1 MSNNIRCPKC
11 GSPMILHT
19 AKRGPNAGGKFY
31 GCSNYPRCK
40 VTLPIDPINTS
51 RVNFGRDSKYMKQI
65 DFPHSFIARPRFR
78 DYQVRFIETVAVS
91 EDLLEKINIEGIEKE
106 YLKAFSQWRLDFP
119 IKAPDFELN
128 EQQCQIIA
136 ILEKIFTRGKILLSS
151 PKIEKDF
158 KKLFFKGYKES
169 QLLSSVENIVCS
181 KDYKKNKQHQWLDST
196 EETIFY
202 EEILLRFLGENYKKY
217 VLPQADIS
225 GLVPPYSNLKSFIN
239 QRVDFCIF
247 HPRLS
252 EKIIVEIDGEQHK
265 NHTASDSERDE
276 SLQECGYAVI
286 RIPASEIIARD
297 GYQLS
302 ILESKLFPTKEDYN
316 NIANP
321 PKELIKYIYSI
332 KLAHQIQIVLLQA
345 IQSKLLNLNDISSW
359 HIISDLDEL
368 CVFSKKD
375 SLTILKKSVED
386 FIELYKNLCIL
397 YSVGIKE
404 KACKC
409 SLLSDYNHLDNS
421 ENTTLI
427 SFSDLSVSNFPT
439 FHVKDIYVPFHIANS
454 SFLTISA
461 PINIKKP
468 REKELLYFLK
478 YIFRKPFFWEGQYEA
493 LARTLQGKD
502 SLLLLPTGAGKS
514 LVYQLASLLR
524 PGRTVVIDP
533 IISLMEDQV
542 DNLSMLGI
550 DRCIAITSQ
559 IEDPGD
565 KTKAMQLF
573 GQGEYLF
580 AYIAPERFQTVE
592 FRESLRTLTVHTPIT
607 SIVIDEAHCVS
618 EWGHDFRTA
627 YLNIGRIS
635 RIYCESN
642 GKIPPLIGLTGTASR
657 VVLKDI
663 QRELQIQEFEA
674 TITPKS
680 FDRKELKYKVIYS
693 KSQEKASRLL
703 GYLGQ
708 SLPNL
713 FNITSSTFYQTRQ
726 KETQC
731 GLVFCPFVNGDF
743 GVVNISGKIEENL
756 GILNKYYSG
765 KAPKYFKR
773 LEYNR
778 IKHRVASEFKHNNI
792 PLLVCTKAFGMGIDK
807 PNVRYTIHYGI
818 PPSIESFYQEAGR
831 AGRDGKMAYCCIIVS
846 NDDPGRTDYLLN
858 PNNKVEE
865 IYEKLKMI
873 PREED
878 DDITRALFFHTKS
891 FRGIDQE
898 KQNVREIL
906 ESLEDISRKGRRVVS
921 IPEGISKRA
930 SKYEQSR
937 QIAEKALHR
946 LLLIG
951 VVSDYTINYSS
962 NEFTVQLSGSDK
974 EKIIETYGKYVSG
987 YQYQIGKEEIK
998 KASKYLNSS
1007 FFEFIMQVVDLLL
1020 HFIYGI
1026 IEKGRRSA
1034 LHEML
1039 STVTVSSA
1047 DNDIRK
1053 RILYYLEATKHSE
1066 FLDQIVSDI
1075 NIGIEKCKNL
1085 FVSIGSTNESAELRG
1100 QVSRYLESYPTHPGL
1115 LMLRSLSEIFSKDGK
1130 TVIIK
1135 QNFNAS
1141 ISSAINEYGVSE
1153 IVIFEFAAWGVS
1165 NISKRNI
1172 ELAKE
1177 LVEEILRAYPTRQL
1191 ARMFVKQLPIELNVI
1206 PAWFLINI
1214 LQNKCNN
1221 LILKNGG

>member
-1 MSNNIRCPKC
+1 MSNNIKCPKC
-11 GSPMILHT
+11 GSPMILRI
-19 AKRGPNAGGKFY
+19 AKRGTNAGGKFY

-40 VTLPIDPINTS
+40 ETLPIDPIETS
-51 RVNFGRDSKYMKQI
+51 RVNFGQDNKYMKQI
-65 DFPHSFIARPRFR
+65 DFPHSLIARPIFR

-91 EDLLEKINIEGIEKE
+91 EDLLEKINTEEIEKE

-119 IKAPDFELN
+119 IKASDFELN
-128 EQQCQIIA
+128 EQQYQIIS
-136 ILEKIFTRGKILLSS
+136 ILEKILTRGKILLSS
-151 PKIEKDF
+151 PKIEEDF
-158 KKLFFKGYKES
+158 KKLFTKEYKEE
-169 QLLSSVENIVCS
+169 QLLLSIKNIIFS
-181 KDYKKNKQHQWLDST
+181 EDHKRNKHHQWLDST

-202 EEILLRFLGENYKKY
+202 EEILLKYLGENYKKY
-217 VLPQADIS
+217 VLPQVDIS
-225 GLVPPYSNLKSFIN
+225 SLGPLYSNVKSFVN

-247 HPRLS
+247 HPGLS

-265 NHTASDSERDE
+265 NQTVSDSERDE

-286 RIPASEIIARD
+286 RIPASEVIARE

-302 ILESKLFPTKEDYN
+302 ILESKLSSLKEDYN
-316 NIANP
+316 NIANS
-321 PKELIKYIYSI
+321 PKELINYVYSI

-345 IQSKLLNLNDISSW
+345 IQSRLLNLNDISSW
-359 HIISDLDEL
+359 HIISDLDEF
-368 CVFSKKD
+368 CIFNKKD
-375 SLTILKKSVED
+375 SLAILKKAVED

-397 YSVGIKE
+397 YSGDIKE
-404 KACKC
+404 KISQC
-409 SLLSDYNHLDNS
+409 SLLSDYNPLETSKNVV
-421 ENTTLI
+421 LI
-427 SFSDLSVSNFPT
+427 SFSELSVSNFTT
-439 FHVKDIYVPFHIANS
+439 FHIKDIYVPFHIANS
-454 SFLTISA
+454 SFSTISA
-461 PINIKKP
+461 PKDIEKP
-468 REKELLYFLK
+468 KEKELLYFLK
-478 YIFRKPFFWEGQYEA
+478 YIFRKPSFWEGQYES

-533 IISLMEDQV
+533 IISLMEDQI
-542 DNLSMLGI
+542 DNLSILGI

-559 IEDPGD
+559 IEDPED
-565 KTKAMQLF
+565 KSKAMQLF
-573 GQGEYLF
+573 GQGEYFF

-635 RIYCESN
+635 RDYCESN

-663 QRELQIQEFEA
+663 QRELQIQDFDA

-680 FDRKELKYKVIYS
+680 FDRKELKYKIIYS
-693 KSQEKASRLL
+693 KSPEKASRLL

-713 FNITSSTFYQTRQ
+713 FNMTSSTFYQTRQ
-726 KETQC
+726 KGTQC

-743 GVVNISGKIEENL
+743 GVVNISDKIEENL

-773 LEYNR
+773 LEYIR

-807 PNVRYTIHYGI
+807 PNIRYTIHYGI
-818 PPSIESFYQEAGR
+818 PPSIESFYQEVGR

-846 NDDPGRTDYLLN
+846 NDDPGRTEYLLN
-858 PNNKVEE
+858 PNNKIEE

-891 FRGIDQE
+891 FRGIAQE

-906 ESLEDISRKGRRVVS
+906 ESLEDISRKGRRVIS

-930 SKYEQSR
+930 NKYEQSR

-951 VVSDYTINYSS
+951 FVSDYTIDYSRE
-962 NEFTVQLSGSDK
+962 EFTVQLSGADK
-974 EKIIETYGKYVSG
+974 AKIIETYGQYVSG
-987 YQYQIGKEEIK
+987 YQYQLGQEEIN
-998 KASKYLNSS
+998 KASKYFNLS
-1007 FFEFIMQVVDLLL
+1007 FFEFTMKIVELLL

-1026 IEKGRRSA
+1026 IEKGRRRA
-1034 LHEML
+1034 LHEMFL
-1039 STVTVSSA
+1039 TATVSST

-1053 RILYYLEATKHSE
+1053 RILRYLETTKYSE
-1066 FLDQIVSDI
+1066 FLDQIVADI

-1115 LMLRSLSEIFSKDGK
+1115 LMLRSLSEVFSKDGN

-1153 IVIFEFAAWGVS
+1153 IVIFEFAAWVIS
-1165 NISKRNI
+1165 NINKRNV

-1177 LVEEILRAYPTRQL
+1177 LVEEILRAYPTREL
-1191 ARMFVKQLPIELNVI
+1191 ARLFIKQLPIELDAV

>member
-11 GSPMILHT
+11 GLPMVLRT
-19 AKRGPNAGGKFY
+19 ARRGLNAGGKFY

-40 VTLPIDPINTS
+40 VTIPIDSTNTP
-51 RVNFGRDSKYMKQI
+51 RVSFGQGNKYMKQI
-65 DFPHSFIARPRFR
+65 DFPHSLIARPRFR
-78 DYQVRFIETVAVS
+78 DYQVRFIEAVAVS
-91 EDLLEKINIEGIEKE
+91 EDFLEKINTGEIEEE

-119 IKAPDFELN
+119 IKASDFELN

-136 ILEKIFTRGKILLSS
+136 ILEKILTRGKALLSS
-151 PKIEKDF
+151 PKIEEDF
-158 KKLFFKGYKES
+158 KKLFIKEYKED
-169 QLLSSVENIVCS
+169 QLSSSVENIIFS
-181 KDYKKNKQHQWLDST
+181 KDFKKNKQRQWLDST

-202 EEILLRFLGENYKKY
+202 EEILLKFLGENYKKY
-217 VLPQADIS
+217 VLAQADIS

-247 HPRLS
+247 HPRLD

-265 NHTASDSERDE
+265 NHTVSDSERDE

-302 ILESKLFPTKEDYN
+302 ILESKLFPIKEDYSN
-316 NIANP
+316 LANL

-345 IQSKLLNLNDISSW
+345 IQSKLLNLNDINSW

-368 CVFSKKD
+368 CMFNKKD
-375 SLTILKKSVED
+375 SLTVLKKSVED

-397 YSVGIKE
+397 YSIDIKE
-404 KACKC
+404 KVSQC
-409 SLLSDYNHLDNS
+409 SLLSDHKPLDNS
-421 ENTTLI
+421 KNTILT

-454 SFLTISA
+454 SFSIISA
-461 PINIKKP
+461 PKNIKKP

-478 YIFRKPFFWEGQYEA
+478 YIFRKSFFWEGQYEA
-493 LARTLQGKD
+493 IARTLQGKD

-514 LVYQLASLLR
+514 LVYQLASFLR
-524 PGRTVVIDP
+524 PGRTIVIDP
-533 IISLMEDQV
+533 IISLMEDQI

-550 DRCIAITSQ
+550 DRCIAVTSQ
-559 IEDPGD
+559 IEDPKD

-607 SIVIDEAHCVS
+607 SIVIDETHCVS

-663 QRELQIQEFEA
+663 QRELQIQDFEA

-680 FDRKELKYKVIYS
+680 FDRKELKYKIIYS

-743 GVVNISGKIEENL
+743 GVVNISGEIEEKL

-765 KAPKYFKR
+765 SAPKYFKR

-807 PNVRYTIHYGI
+807 PNIRYTIHYGI

-846 NDDPGRTDYLLN
+846 NDDPGRTEYLLN

-865 IYEKLKMI
+865 IYETLKMI

-898 KQNVREIL
+898 KENVREIL
-906 ESLEDISRKGRRVVS
+906 ESLEDISRKGRRVIP
-921 IPEGISKRA
+921 IPEGISKRT

-951 VVSDYTINYSS
+951 VVSDYTIDYSRD
-962 NEFTVQLSGSDK
+962 EFTVQLSGADK
-974 EKIIETYGKYVSG
+974 EKIIETYGEYVSG
-987 YQYQIGKEEIK
+987 YQYRLGKEEIK
-998 KASKYLNSS
+998 KISKYLNLSLS
-1007 FFEFIMQVVDLLL
+1007 EFIMKVIEFLL
-1020 HFIYGI
+1020 HFVYEI
-1026 IEKGRRSA
+1026 IEKGRRQA
-1034 LHEML
+1034 LYEMFL
-1039 STVTVSSA
+1039 TATVSSA

-1053 RILYYLEATKHSE
+1053 RILQYLEASKYSE
-1066 FLDQIVSDI
+1066 FLEQIVADI

-1085 FVSIGSTNESAELRG
+1085 FASIASTNESAELRG
-1100 QVSRYLESYPTHPGL
+1100 QVIRFLESYPTHPGL
-1115 LMLRSLSEIFSKDGK
+1115 LILRSLSEVFSKDGK

-1135 QNFNAS
+1135 QNFNAAM
-1141 ISSAINEYGVSE
+1141 SSAINEYGISE
-1153 IVIFEFAAWGVS
+1153 IVIFEFASWVIS
-1165 NISKRNI
+1165 NISKRNV
-1172 ELAKE
+1172 EFAKE

-1191 ARMFVKQLPIELNVI
+1191 ARMFVKQIPIKLNAV

>member
-11 GSPMILHT
+11 GAPMILRT
-19 AKRGPNAGGKFY
+19 ARRGPNAGGKFY

-40 VTLPIDPINTS
+40 ETLPIDPTDAP
-51 RVNFGRDSKYMKQI
+51 RVNYGQSNKYMKQI
-65 DFPHSFIARPRFR
+65 DFPHSLIARSRFK
-78 DYQVRFIETVAVS
+78 DHQVRFIEAVAVS
-91 EDLLEKINIEGIEKE
+91 EDLLEKINTGEIEKE
-106 YLKAFSQWRLDFP
+106 YLKAFSQWRFDFP
-119 IKAPDFELN
+119 IKASDFELV

-136 ILEKIFTRGKILLSS
+136 ILEKILTRGKILLSS

-158 KKLFFKGYKES
+158 KKLFIKELKEG
-169 QLLSSVENIVCS
+169 QLSSSIENMIYGEGC
-181 KDYKKNKQHQWLDST
+181 KKNECKHWLDSA

-202 EEILLRFLGENYKKY
+202 KEILLKFLGENYKKY
-217 VLPQADIS
+217 VLPQVDIPS
-225 GLVPPYSNLKSFIN
+225 LIPSQSDVKSFVN

-265 NHTASDSERDE
+265 DHTASDSERDE
-276 SLQECGYAVI
+276 SLQECGYTVI
-286 RIPASEIIARD
+286 RIPASEVVARE

-302 ILESKLFPTKEDYN
+302 ILESKLFPIKEDYN
-316 NIANP
+316 NIANSH
-321 PKELIKYIYSI
+321 KELIQYIYSI
-332 KLAHQIQIVLLQA
+332 KFAHQIQIVLLQA

-359 HIISDLDEL
+359 HIISDVDEL
-368 CVFSKKD
+368 CIFNKKD
-375 SLTILKKSVED
+375 SLAILKKSVED

-397 YSVGIKE
+397 YSVDIKE
-404 KACKC
+404 KVSQC
-409 SLLSDYNHLDNS
+409 SLLTDYNPLGNS
-421 ENTTLI
+421 ENAILI
-427 SFSDLSVSNFPT
+427 SFSDLSVSNLPT
-439 FHVKDIYVPFHIANS
+439 FYVKDIYVPFHIANS
-454 SFLTISA
+454 SFSTISA
-461 PINIKKP
+461 PKDIEKP
-468 REKELLYFLK
+468 KEKELLYFLK
-478 YIFRKPFFWEGQYEA
+478 YIFRKPSFWEGQYEA
-493 LARTLQGKD
+493 LVRTLQGKD

-524 PGRTVVIDP
+524 PGRTIVIDP
-533 IISLMEDQV
+533 IISLMEDQI

-550 DRCIAITSQ
+550 DRCMAITSQ
-559 IEDPGD
+559 IEDPKD

-580 AYIAPERFQTVE
+580 VFIAPERFQTVE
-592 FRESLRTLTVHTPIT
+592 FRKSLRTLTVHTPVT

-663 QRELQIQEFEA
+663 QRELLIQDFEA

-713 FNITSSTFYQTRQ
+713 FNITRSTFYQTRQ
-726 KETQC
+726 KETQS

-743 GVVNISGKIEENL
+743 GVVNISGEIEEKL

-765 KAPKYFKR
+765 SAPKYFKR

-807 PNVRYTIHYGI
+807 PNIRYTIHYGI
-818 PPSIESFYQEAGR
+818 PPSIESFYQEVGR

-865 IYEKLKMI
+865 IYETLKMI

-891 FRGIDQE
+891 FRGITQE
-898 KQNVREIL
+898 KENVREIL
-906 ESLEDISRKGRRVVS
+906 ESLEDISRKGKRVIS

-937 QIAEKALHR
+937 QITEKALHR

-951 VVSDYTINYSS
+951 LVSDYTIDYSKE
-962 NEFTVQLSGSDK
+962 EFTVQLSGTDK
-974 EKIIETYGKYVSG
+974 EKIIEAYGKYVSG
-987 YQYQIGKEEIK
+987 YLHQLGKEEIK
-998 KASKYLNSS
+998 KVSKYLNLSLH
-1007 FFEFIMQVVDLLL
+1007 EFTMKVVEFLL
-1020 HFIYGI
+1020 HFVYEI
-1026 IEKGRRSA
+1026 IEKGRRRA
-1034 LHEML
+1034 LHEMFL
-1039 STVTVSSA
+1039 TATVSST

-1053 RILYYLEATKHSE
+1053 RILRYLEASKYSE
-1066 FLDQIVSDI
+1066 FLEQLVTDI

-1085 FVSIGSTNESAELRG
+1085 FASVCSTNESAELRG
-1100 QVSRYLESYPTHPGL
+1100 QVIRFLESYPTHPGL
-1115 LMLRSLSEIFSKDGK
+1115 LMLRSLSEVFSKDGK
-1130 TVIIK
+1130 IITIK
-1135 QNFNAS
+1135 QNFNAA

-1153 IVIFEFAAWGVS
+1153 IVIFEFASWVIS
-1165 NISKRNI
+1165 NISKRNV

-1191 ARMFVKQLPIELNVI
+1191 ARMFIKQLPIELDVV

>member
-11 GSPMILHT
+11 GAPMILRT

-40 VTLPIDPINTS
+40 ETIPIDSTNTS
-51 RVNFGRDSKYMKQI
+51 QVNYGQSNKYMKQI
-65 DFPHSFIARPRFR
+65 DFPHSLIARPRIK
-78 DYQVRFIETVAVS
+78 DYQVRFIEAVAVS
-91 EDLLEKINIEGIEKE
+91 EDLLEKTNTEGIEKE

-119 IKAPDFELN
+119 IKASDFELN

-136 ILEKIFTRGKILLSS
+136 ILEKILTRGKILLSS
-151 PKIEKDF
+151 PKIEEDF
-158 KKLFFKGYKES
+158 KKLFIKEYKEN
-169 QLLSSVENIVCS
+169 QLLLSVENIVFN
-181 KDYKKNKQHQWLDST
+181 KDYKKNKQRQWLDST

-202 EEILLRFLGENYKKY
+202 EEILLKFLGENYKKY

-247 HPRLS
+247 HPRLT

-265 NHTASDSERDE
+265 DHVVSDSERDE
-276 SLQECGYAVI
+276 SLQECGYTVI
-286 RIPASEIIARD
+286 RIPASEIIERD
-297 GYQLS
+297 GSQLN
-302 ILESKLFPTKEDYN
+302 ILESKLFLIKKNYN
-316 NIANP
+316 NIENSP
-321 PKELIKYIYSI
+321 EELIKYIYSI

-368 CVFSKKD
+368 CVFNKKD

-397 YSVGIKE
+397 YSVDTKE
-404 KACKC
+404 KVSQC
-409 SLLSDYNHLDNS
+409 SLLSDYNPLDNS
-421 ENTTLI
+421 KNAILI
-427 SFSDLSVSNFPT
+427 SFLNLSVSNFPT

-454 SFLTISA
+454 SFSIISA
-461 PINIKKP
+461 PKNIKKP

-478 YIFRKPFFWEGQYEA
+478 YIFRKSFFWEGQYEA
-493 LARTLQGKD
+493 IARTLQGKD

-514 LVYQLASLLR
+514 LVYQLASFLR
-524 PGRTVVIDP
+524 PGRTIVIDP
-533 IISLMEDQV
+533 IISLMEDQI

-550 DRCIAITSQ
+550 DRCIAVTSQ
-559 IEDPGD
+559 IEDPKD

-607 SIVIDEAHCVS
+607 SIVIDETHCVS

-663 QRELQIQEFEA
+663 QRELQIQDFEA

-743 GVVNISGKIEENL
+743 GVVNISREIEEKL

-765 KAPKYFKR
+765 SAPKHFKR

-807 PNVRYTIHYGI
+807 PNIRYTIHYGI
-818 PPSIESFYQEAGR
+818 PPSIESFYQEVGR

-846 NDDPGRTDYLLN
+846 NDDPGRTEYLLN

-865 IYEKLKMI
+865 IYETLKMI

-891 FRGIDQE
+891 FRGVDQE

-906 ESLEDISRKGRRVVS
+906 ESLEDISRKGSRG
-921 IPEGISKRA
+921 IPIPKGISKRT
-930 SKYEQSR
+930 SKYEKSR

-951 VVSDYTINYSS
+951 LVSDYTIDYSRD
-962 NEFTVQLSGSDK
+962 EFTVQLSGADK

-987 YQYQIGKEEIK
+987 YLHQLGQEEIK
-998 KASKYLNSS
+998 KASKYLNLSL
-1007 FFEFIMQVVDLLL
+1007 FEFIMMVVELLL
-1020 HFIYGI
+1020 HFVYGI
-1026 IEKGRRSA
+1026 IEKGRRRA
-1034 LHEML
+1034 LHEMFL
-1039 STVTVSSA
+1039 TATVSSA
-1047 DNDIRK
+1047 DSDIRK
-1053 RILYYLEATKHSE
+1053 RILRYLEASKYSE
-1066 FLDQIVSDI
+1066 FLEQIVADI

-1085 FVSIGSTNESAELRG
+1085 FASIASTNESAELRG
-1100 QVSRYLESYPTHPGL
+1100 QVIRFLESYPTHPGL
-1115 LMLRSLSEIFSKDGK
+1115 LMLRSLSEVFSKDGK
-1130 TVIIK
+1130 IVTIK
-1135 QNFNAS
+1135 QNFNAA

-1153 IVIFEFAAWGVS
+1153 IVIFEFAAWVIS
-1165 NISKRNI
+1165 NISKRNV
-1172 ELAKE
+1172 ELPNE

-1191 ARMFVKQLPIELNVI
+1191 ARMFVKQLPIKLNAM

-1221 LILKNGG
+1221 FILKNGG